1 MKQKNKVVLVMAVAM
16 GTSSTAAMAQ
26 NSYLWSRLQSLPEYS
41 GASGATGVSVYGTLD
56 EGINYIKSD
65 NGPVKTQVMSGGEYS
80 SKLGIYGSEDLG
92 GGLKLE
98 FNLESGFQADT
109 GTQQDTNLFN
119 RASWVGLKSREL
131 GTLRF
136 GNQLAAS
143 LPLFVDVFGV
153 VNTNSVFTWV
163 GAAAVQ
169 TSKGVGYNSDLG
181 AGATTL
187 LTRVPKSVMYQTPRM
202 AGLSGQF
209 MYASNST
216 TGTGV
221 PRASNQGGVVSY
233 ESYPFYL
240 AASYNQVW
248 SGAVTL
254 TTGATPI
261 YVRNDIPGL
270 AVVYDHGDLV
280 LSTSYMMMVP
290 KLEQD
295 GLARIATLGAILP
308 RGRHTWRMSVVHRD
322 TSGVRNTAGTEVAS
336 SALGVMLGYDYDLSK
351 RTSLYARVGTVRNF
365 GASTIVFNSNALP
378 LQSGSANPQ
387 LGIETRSLTLGMYH
401 HF

>member
-1 MKQKNKVVLVMAVAM
+1 MKKNKVVLALAVAM

-41 GASGATGVSVYGTLD
+41 GATRATGVSLYGTLD

-65 NGPVKTQVMSGGEYS
+65 NGPSRTQVMSGGEYT
-80 SKLGIYGSEDLG
+80 SKFGIYGSEDLG
-92 GGLKLE
+92 GGLRLE
-98 FNLESGFQADT
+98 FNLEAGVQADT
-109 GTQQDTNLFN
+109 GAQQESNLFN
-119 RASWVGLKSREL
+119 RASWIGLKSREL

-143 LPLFVDVFGV
+143 LPLFIDVFGV
-153 VNTNSVFTWV
+153 VNTNSVFTWA

-169 TSKGVGYNSDLG
+169 TAKGVGYNSDLG

-187 LTRVPKSVMYQTPRM
+187 LTRVPKSMMYQTPRV
-202 AGLSGQF
+202 AGVAGQF
-209 MYASNST
+209 MYATNSAS
-216 TGTGV
+216 GAGV

-233 ESYPFYL
+233 ERYPFYL

-248 SGAVTL
+248 GGPVTLSSGAAPT
-254 TTGATPI
+254 

-270 AVVYDHGDLV
+270 GAVYDSGDLV
-280 LSTSYMMMVP
+280 LSTSYMMVVP
-290 KLEQD
+290 KLAQD
-295 GLARIATLGAILP
+295 GIARVTTLGTILP
-308 RGRHTWRMSVVHRD
+308 RGRHTWRVSVVHRD
-322 TSGVRNTAGTEVAS
+322 TSGVRNAAGKEVES
-336 SALGVMLGYDYDLSK
+336 SALGVMLGYDYDFSR
-351 RTSLYARVGTVRNF
+351 RTSLYARAGTVRNF
-365 GASTIVFNSNALP
+365 GASTVIFNSNALP

-387 LGIETRSLTLGMYH
+387 TGIETRSLTLGMYH